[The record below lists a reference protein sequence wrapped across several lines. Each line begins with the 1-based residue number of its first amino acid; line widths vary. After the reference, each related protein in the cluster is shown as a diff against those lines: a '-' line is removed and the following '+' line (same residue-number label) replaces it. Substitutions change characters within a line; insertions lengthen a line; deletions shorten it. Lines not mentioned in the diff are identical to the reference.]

1 MQDMIR
7 DMERSEVELE
17 AHAQQQD
24 QILAEMQVEL
34 SRLEAQVARQPLQ
47 KEEIAQIEAQRCAA
61 DLDCVVAS
69 VHTMCIVECS
79 LVAVAACLRLAMT
92 LVQYN
97 VHCQCQVV
105 SWLLTIH
112 AFLLR

>member
-1 MQDMIR
+1 MVQDMIR
-7 DMERSEVELE
+7 DMERSEVELD

-61 DLDCVVAS
+61 PVDLYCAVAS

-79 LVAVAACLRLAMT
+79 LVAVAACL
-92 LVQYN
+92 
-97 VHCQCQVV
+97 
-105 SWLLTIH
+105 
-112 AFLLR
+112 